1 MKSLLK
7 LILIAPFALLFVAFA
22 YANRHFVTVAF
33 DPFASGDIAAFAIT
47 APLFVV
53 ILLTAALGVMA
64 GGIVT
69 WLAQGH
75 YRRAARQNR
84 AEAERFRS
92 EAAALR
98 ANTDNRGLVPSVN
111 AQRRA

>member
-1 MKSLLK
+1 MKSWLK
-7 LILIAPFALLFVAFA
+7 FILVAPFAILFVAFA
-22 YANRHFVTVAF
+22 YANRHFVTVEF
-33 DPFASGDIAAFAIT
+33 DPFASGDVPAFSIT

-53 ILLTAALGVMA
+53 LIMTAVFGILA

-69 WLAQGH
+69 WLAQGR
-75 YRRAARQNR
+75 YRKATRQNR
-84 AEAERFRS
+84 AEADRFRA

-98 ANTDNRGLVPSVN
+98 ANEANRGIVPTVN

>member
-7 LILIAPFALLFVAFA
+7 FIVIAPFALLFVAFA

-69 WLAQGH
+69 WLAQGR
-75 YRRAARQNR
+75 YRKAARQNR
-84 AEAERFRS
+84 AEAERLRT

-98 ANTDNRGLVPSVN
+98 ASDSRGIVPSVN

>member
-1 MKSLLK
+1 MKSWLK
-7 LILIAPFALLFVAFA
+7 LILIAPFALLFIAFA
-22 YANRHFVTVAF
+22 FANRHFVTVAF

-53 ILLTAALGVMA
+53 LLLTAAFGVMA
-64 GGIVT
+64 GGLVT
-69 WLAQGH
+69 WLAQGR
-75 YRRAARQNR
+75 YRKAARQNR
-84 AEAERFRS
+84 AEAERLRT

-98 ANTDNRGLVPSVN
+98 ANSDSRGIVPSVN